1 MTDKRL
7 AIVFF
12 FQLTI
17 KEKAAKNKPANSF
30 VVLFFFSNCLHAC
43 LGLALCHMHVF
54 EYVCVI
60 FVRAR
65 LVDGLPPWLVPEGC
79 QLRRIGD

>member
-7 AIVFF
+7 AIVF

-30 VVLFFFSNCLHAC
+30 VVLFIFF
-43 LGLALCHMHVF
+43 F
-54 EYVCVI
+54 
-60 FVRAR
+60 
-65 LVDGLPPWLVPEGC
+65 
-79 QLRRIGD
+79 

>member
-7 AIVFF
+7 AIVF

-30 VVLFFFSNCLHAC
+30 VVLFFFFSNCLHAC